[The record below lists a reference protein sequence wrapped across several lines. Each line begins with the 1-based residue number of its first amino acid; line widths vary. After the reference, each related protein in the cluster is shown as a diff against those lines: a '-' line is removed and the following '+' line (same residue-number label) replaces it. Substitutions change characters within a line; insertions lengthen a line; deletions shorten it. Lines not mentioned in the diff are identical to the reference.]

1 MGNHAMGS
9 DETSLN
15 EPWRK
20 IGFRLLGFL
29 PLSFFAARFVEYVV
43 VAKTPEQILWACH
56 ISNLLLAV
64 GMFLASPF
72 LIRIAFFWLILGAPP
87 WIVDMVWS
95 RLVTPVSVFSHLGG
109 VVLAIVA
116 IRKVGAKRGSWLH
129 SLVYFVILQQITRLL
144 TQPGPYTN
152 VNVAHFAYGP
162 AKDWFTSYW
171 KYWLVNTSVIA
182 VALITIEIVLL
193 RLYKMRAK

>member
-20 IGFRLLGFL
+20 VGFRLLGLL

-64 GMFLASPF
+64 GMFLANPF
-72 LIRIAFFWLILGAPP
+72 LIRISVFWLILGAPP
-87 WIVDMVWS
+87 WIIDMVWS
-95 RLVTPVSVFSHLGG
+95 RLITPISVFSHLGG
-109 VVLAIVA
+109 VIMAIVA
-116 IRKVGAKRGSWLH
+116 IQKVGAKRGSWIY
-129 SLVYFVILQQITRLL
+129 SLIYFVILQQITRL
-144 TQPGPYTN
+144 
-152 VNVAHFAYGP
+152 
-162 AKDWFTSYW
+162 
-171 KYWLVNTSVIA
+171 
-182 VALITIEIVLL
+182 
-193 RLYKMRAK
+193 